1 MPVDWLRGS
10 LSPAQALKY
19 NGADAYTIG
28 DGERVTADDYQP
40 KMVAKVLRLGSPSM
54 VRYYQIRT
62 RSSVN
67 MTSDVRKNMATM
79 GAAAALYAALVSDKQ
94 TDIYIA
100 CVDACPKGK
109 TLRQFIMPIL
119 MDGLD
124 AKVDTINIAA
134 NIDITNPWVH
144 DGTQTLTIAP
154 AIIDKFSNVLS

>member
-10 LSPAQALKY
+10 LSPAQALQY

-28 DGERVTADDYQP
+28 DGERVSAENYQP
-40 KMVAKVLRLGSPSM
+40 KMVAKVLRLGNPDM
-54 VRYYQIRT
+54 LRYYQIRS

-67 MTSDVRKNMATM
+67 MTTAVRKNMATM
-79 GAAAALYAALVSDKQ
+79 GAAAALYASLVSDKQ

-119 MDGLD
+119 KDGL
-124 AKVDTINIAA
+124 AEKVDTIEIAA
-134 NIDITNPWVH
+134 NVSITNPWVH
-144 DGTQTLTIAP
+144 EGTQTLTIAP
-154 AIIDKFSNVLS
+154 EIIDKFSSVLS